1 MLPKDKNVSMKAST
15 MMLVVL
21 ANVLVVK
28 AAFIY
33 DTNWYAMLLITLPLL
48 AGLINN
54 FRRERHR

>member
-54 FRRERHR
+54 FRRERQR

>member
-28 AAFIY
+28 AAFVY
-33 DTNWYAMLLITLPLL
+33 DTNWYAMLLITLSLL

-54 FRRERHR
+54 FRRERQR